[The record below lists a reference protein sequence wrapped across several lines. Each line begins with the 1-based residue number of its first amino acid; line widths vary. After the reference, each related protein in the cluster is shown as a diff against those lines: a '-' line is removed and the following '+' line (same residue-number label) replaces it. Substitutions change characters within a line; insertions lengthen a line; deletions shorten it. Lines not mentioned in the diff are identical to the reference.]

1 MKVNKTTDIFYKQ
14 MLSKYSNVL
23 SKTCIIDL
31 ILNNETFIEAEI
43 AIVSVYL
50 DELKYN
56 LKFKEE
62 LEKKV

>member
-1 MKVNKTTDIFYKQ
+1 MKVNKITDIFYKQ
-14 MLSKYSNVL
+14 MFSKYGDVL
-23 SKTCIIDL
+23 SKACIIDL

-56 LKFKEE
+56 LKYNQE
-62 LEKKV
+62 LKKKV

>member
-1 MKVNKTTDIFYKQ
+1 MKVNKITDIFYKQ
-14 MLSKYSNVL
+14 MFSKYGNVL

-31 ILNNETFIEAEI
+31 VLNNETFIEAEI

-56 LKFKEE
+56 LKYNQE
-62 LEKKV
+62 LKKKV